1 MFVVGYITTT
11 LREIPLQQ
19 PEATMMAS
27 EACRMTSRTMSKWA
41 VAFGGGPFL
50 FLLVWVTGPVKG
62 ADGQAGPWECSG
74 YAGEAYERC
83 LKAFTE
89 VQQEK
94 ISKLEAELRR
104 QQNSVNELRDQVDRQ
119 RATTAD
125 LERQLSDRANAE
137 RFYAPPLTP
146 FYSYSYSY
154 PPVGLG
160 LYFGSP
166 WYYGPPYL
174 YRPFGPSFYFG
185 TRHFGHRYFG
195 CRGRC

>member
-1 MFVVGYITTT
+1 MKAYI
-11 LREIPLQQ
+11 ELQQ
-19 PEATMMAS
+19 
-27 EACRMTSRTMSKWA
+27 
-41 VAFGGGPFL
+41 
-50 FLLVWVTGPVKG
+50 
-62 ADGQAGPWECSG
+62 D
-74 YAGEAYERC
+74 
-83 LKAFTE
+83 
-89 VQQEK
+89 K

-104 QQNSVNELRDQVDRQ
+104 QQSSVSELRDQVDRQ

-125 LERQLSDRANAE
+125 LERRLSDRATTN
-137 RFYAPPLTP
+137 RLYAPPLTP
-146 FYSYSYSY
+146 FYSYSSSY
-154 PPVGLG
+154 PPAGLG

>member
-1 MFVVGYITTT
+1 MT
-11 LREIPLQQ
+11 
-19 PEATMMAS
+19 AS
-27 EACRMTSRTMSKWA
+27 GACRMISRTVSKSRA
-41 VAFGGGPFL
+41 AALSTCAFLLFLAWPGGP
-50 FLLVWVTGPVKG
+50 VMA
-62 ADGQAGPWECSG
+62 ADEQAGPWECSG
-74 YAGEAYERC
+74 YTGEAHQRC
-83 LKAFTE
+83 VKAYIE
-89 VQQEK
+89 LQQDK

-104 QQNSVNELRDQVDRQ
+104 QQSSVSELRDQVDRQ

-125 LERQLSDRANAE
+125 LERRLSDRATTN
-137 RFYAPPLTP
+137 RLYAPPLTP

-154 PPVGLG
+154 PPAGLG

-174 YRPFGPSFYFG
+174 YRPFGPNFYFG

>member
-1 MFVVGYITTT
+1 M
-11 LREIPLQQ
+11 LREVSLRQL
-19 PEATMMAS
+19 EATMKTSGAG
-27 EACRMTSRTMSKWA
+27 RMTSRTVSKFE
-41 VAFGGGPFL
+41 AFAFNAGAFL
-50 FLLVWVTGPVKG
+50 FLLAWSGTPAG
-62 ADGQAGPWECSG
+62 AADEQTGPWECSG
-74 YAGEAYERC
+74 YAGEAHERC
-83 LKAFTE
+83 VKTFSEL
-89 VQQEK
+89 QQEK
-94 ISKLEAELRR
+94 ISRLEAELRR
-104 QQNSVNELRDQVDRQ
+104 QQSSVNELRDQVERQ

-125 LERQLSDRANAE
+125 LERQLSDRANAD

-174 YRPFGPSFYFG
+174 YRPFGPSLYFG
-185 TRHFGHRYFG
+185 PRRFGHRYFG

>member
-1 MFVVGYITTT
+1 M
-11 LREIPLQQ
+11 QQ

-27 EACRMTSRTMSKWA
+27 EVLGMTSRTVSKSGA
-41 VAFGGGPFL
+41 VAFYAGILSFFLAWSAGPA
-50 FLLVWVTGPVKG
+50 G
-62 ADGQAGPWECSG
+62 AGDEQTGPWECSG
-74 YAGEAYERC
+74 YTGEAYERC
-83 LKAFTE
+83 LRAFTE

-137 RFYAPPLTP
+137 RLYAPPLTP
-146 FYSYSYSY
+146 FYSYSYTY
-154 PPVGLG
+154 PSVGLG

-166 WYYGPPYL
+166 WSYGPPYL